1 MSYYDEEEPYEEEE
15 QYEEE
20 GYYGPDEIT
29 IQSGCSFKNRGIGGV
44 ISNSLGATRNGV
56 FTIYRRKDGKRVKID
71 GFETRNVP
79 NQRMLNAVTGIP
91 YFDGE
96 DRNRYRVG
104 TVDEDELFKVKFLS
118 GENKTGSML
127 LFYDNPEQYERHQCV
142 TLSTE
147 MKEKWAE
154 RQ

>member
-1 MSYYDEEEPYEEEE
+1 MSYYEEEETYEEEE

-20 GYYGPDEIT
+20 GYYGPDDIT
-29 IQSGCSFKNRGIGGV
+29 IQSGCTFKNKGISGV
-44 ISNSLGATRNGV
+44 INNALGTKNGM
-56 FTIYRRKDGKRVKID
+56 FTIYRRKEGKRVKIE
-71 GFETRNVP
+71 GFETRNNP
-79 NQRMLNAVTGIP
+79 NARMINAVTGIP

-118 GENKTGSML
+118 GENKTGPLL

-142 TLSTE
+142 IVSTE